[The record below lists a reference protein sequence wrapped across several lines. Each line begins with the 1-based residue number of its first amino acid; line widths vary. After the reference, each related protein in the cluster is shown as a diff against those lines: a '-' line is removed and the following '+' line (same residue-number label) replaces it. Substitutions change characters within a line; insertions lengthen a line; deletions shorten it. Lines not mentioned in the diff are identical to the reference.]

1 MLKNYVK
8 IALKVLLRRK
18 FFTFISL
25 FGISFTLLVL
35 MLVVAGT
42 GNFLT
47 PAKPG
52 SKLDRSMMVP
62 YLGLTIVDEDG
73 STSHGITFPSYYFLN
88 KYVKTLKGPK
98 LVAIYSMALELTNY
112 HRNKRINIS
121 LKFTD
126 SEFWEIVELDFLHG
140 RPYSKSEFDDA
151 KPVAVITERLG
162 REYFGDESPVGE
174 YIEADGTNYR
184 IVGVVRNED
193 IPSREVFSDIYAP
206 ATTSKSD
213 INTPRLHGRYRAF
226 VLAHDKGDND
236 NIKREYYACLKNI
249 EDPEGQK
256 IDSLYSDMGT
266 PMDYL
271 AARTLDIDNFE
282 KAGFYL
288 VIVIVLGMVLF
299 MILPAINLVNINI
312 SRIIERSSEIGIR
325 KAFGASSWTLV
336 WQFIVENIILT
347 LIGGIIGF
355 ILSIIVLEII
365 NDSGIVPY
373 GHFAVNIKIFLISL
387 AVCLFF
393 GLFSGVYP
401 AFRMSRMHPVEALRG
416 AES

>member
-1 MLKNYVK
+1 MLKNYIK
-8 IALKVLLRRK
+8 IAFKVLLRRK

-25 FGISFTLLVL
+25 FGISFTLLIL
-35 MLVVAGT
+35 MLVVAGAS
-42 GNFLT
+42 NYLS

-52 SKLDRSMMVP
+52 SKLDRSLMVP
-62 YLGLTIVDEDG
+62 YLGIIVIHEDG
-73 STSHGITFPSYYFLN
+73 NSDHMVTLPSYYYLN
-88 KYVKTLKGPK
+88 KYVKTLKRPE
-98 LVAIYSMALELTNY
+98 LVSIYSLPLELTSY
-112 HRNKRINIS
+112 HKNKRINIS

-126 SEFWEIVELDFLHG
+126 SEFWEIAELNFLDG
-140 RPYSKSEFDDA
+140 RPYSKSEFENA
-151 KPVAVITERLG
+151 IPVAVITERLG
-162 REYFGDESPVGE
+162 REYFGDDSPVGK

-184 IVGVVRNED
+184 IVGIVKNED
-193 IPSREVFSDIYAP
+193 IPSEEIFSDIYAP

-213 INTPRLHGRYRAF
+213 INTPRLYGRYRAF
-226 VLAHDKGDND
+226 VLAHDKDD
-236 NIKREYYACLKNI
+236 ADKIKREYYACLKDI

-271 AARTLDIDNFE
+271 AARTLDIYNYE
-282 KAGFYL
+282 KAGFYM
-288 VIVIVLGMVLF
+288 VIVIILGMVLF

-347 LIGGIIGF
+347 LIGGAIGF
-355 ILSIIVLEII
+355 ILSLAVLKII
-365 NDSGIVPY
+365 NDSGIIAY
-373 GHFAVNIKIFLISL
+373 GYFTVNIKVFLFSL